1 MKLFMKDDYGQRTPW
16 HDPKPTPKMKLF
28 IIVSHGCVTDVY
40 ADSNKVEV
48 EIIGLDEQD
57 EDMLKL
63 AQRRADEVQAEY
75 VRVD

>member
-1 MKLFMKDDYGQRTPW
+1 
-16 HDPKPTPKMKLF
+16 MKLF
-28 IIVSHGCVTDVY
+28 IIVEFGCVTDVY

-48 EIIGLDEQD
+48 EIIDLDEQD

-75 VRVD
+75 VRCD